1 MFTYFTDRDGKYQ
14 LCALAESGFD
24 PLARTTKFMLT
35 EEAHHM
41 FVGESGISRV
51 IQRTCAAMNEL
62 KTDDPDEAAR
72 RRRDRPADASS
83 AT

>member
-1 MFTYFTDRDGKYQ
+1 
-14 LCALAESGFD
+14 
-24 PLARTTKFMLT
+24 MLT

-51 IQRTCAAMNEL
+51 IQRTVNAMNEL
-62 KTDDPDEAAR
+62 KTDDVTKLRAAGVIDCR
-72 RRRDRPADASS
+72 RCS